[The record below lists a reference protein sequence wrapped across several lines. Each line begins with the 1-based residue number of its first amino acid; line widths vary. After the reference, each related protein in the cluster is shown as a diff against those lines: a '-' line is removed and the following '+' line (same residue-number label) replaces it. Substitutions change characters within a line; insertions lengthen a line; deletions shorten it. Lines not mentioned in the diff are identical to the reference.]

1 LSTNQPPEL
10 ARSLVMNYLP
20 RGDRHNLDLGEAD
33 MEQVGVGV
41 FDLGIEILDGLKNR
55 AAASPADAP

>member
-1 LSTNQPPEL
+1 
-10 ARSLVMNYLP
+10 MNYLP

-41 FDLGIEILDGLKNR
+41 FDLAIEILDGLKNR
-55 AAASPADAP
+55 PAASPADAP